1 MTFDFLDK
9 LNDKIFVVKEIP
21 ENLKNRY
28 CVGDFVS
35 FGKYREESDNFIIQ
49 IFNVLESVHGE
60 EIVFNKYDFSR
71 TLFNKYFEYS
81 EEATAA
87 FEVVLQSADSESLR
101 YNKLCKDLWKK
112 AKRSLYIS
120 MGVFIF
126 AMVSVVILINL
137 VTLDIINISLA
148 SRIAVV
154 LVSLAI
160 LIYVVCKKEVQI
172 NSLKAELT
180 LLTRNRYIDEYVHT
194 HVPESL
200 NAVKERL
207 KNENFNH

>member
-9 LNDKIFVVKEIP
+9 LNDKIFVVREIP

-49 IFNVLESVHGE
+49 IFNVLESAHGE
-60 EIVFNKYDFSR
+60 EVIFNKYDFSR

-87 FEVVLQSADSESLR
+87 FEVVLQSADSEGLR
-101 YNKLCKDLWKK
+101 YNKILDDLFKK
-112 AKRSLYIS
+112 VKRSVYIS
-120 MGVFIF
+120 AGTFIS
-126 AMVSVVILINL
+126 AMVFVVISINL
-137 VTLDIINISLA
+137 VVLGIIDILTA
-148 SRIAVV
+148 SQVAAV
-154 LVSLAI
+154 LILLTI
-160 LIYVVCKKEVQI
+160 LIYVICKKEIQI

-200 NAVKERL
+200 NAIKERL